1 MNKKYDKFLFTYAV
15 AKRAKEIM
23 EEGNCLIEDPKE
35 QDKRP
40 IMEAIKEFN
49 RNLIVIDVT
58 QNKKIDLKEEEDTLD
73 TLYDSVKYP
82 ELTEVTSHR
91 PKMTFNMVEEK
102 LEEDEE
108 EVIDPDAVLEEE
120 IIDDTEKDEVV
131 VDPEAEIEEFPE
143 AEAVIVEDKE

>member
-49 RNLIVIDVT
+49 KNLITIDVT

-82 ELTEVTSHR
+82 ELAEVSSHR
-91 PKMTFNMVEEK
+91 PKMTFNMVEEEK

-108 EVIDPDAVLEEE
+108 EVIDADAVLEEE

-131 VDPEAEIEEFPE
+131 DPEVEIEAFPE
-143 AEAVIVEDKE
+143 AVADIAEDKD